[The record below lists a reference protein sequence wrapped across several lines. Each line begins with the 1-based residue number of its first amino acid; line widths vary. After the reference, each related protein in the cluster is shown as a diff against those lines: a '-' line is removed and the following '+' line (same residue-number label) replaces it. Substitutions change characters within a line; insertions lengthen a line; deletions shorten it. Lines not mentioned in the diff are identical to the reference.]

1 MIEKVFVKDLIADSY
16 VDSPFLIQSFQV
28 KQKKNGEDFLSLQ
41 LKDKS
46 GEVGAVMWDGVA
58 EVVNEIG
65 TGDYV
70 QVSGK
75 VGLYNEKPQ
84 ITIMR
89 LKRLEPDLVDESD
102 YVPATGKNVDKM
114 WKQLMEV
121 INSIGNLHLRRLLL
135 EIFEDEAVAEQFVR
149 APAAKGHHHTFLGGL
164 LEHTLSIARLCEM
177 AAEHYAILD
186 RDLLVTGGLLHDY
199 AKIEELTYERQF
211 DYTDE
216 GRLLGHIVIAAASLD
231 RRMREQEFPD
241 KLRVQVL
248 HMIISHHGEEQ
259 FGSPRKPMTAEAIA
273 LHFIDMLD
281 SRMEMVRA
289 ALEREKDL
297 DGSFTSYL
305 HGLDRFLYK
314 G

>member
-1 MIEKVFVKDLIADSY
+1 MIEKVFVKDLIVDSY
-16 VDSPFLIQSFQV
+16 VDSPFLIQNFQV

-58 EVVNEIG
+58 EVLNEIA
-65 TGDYV
+65 TGDYA

-89 LKRLEPDLVDESD
+89 LKRLEQDQVDESD
-102 YVPATGKNVDKM
+102 YVPATGQSVDRM
-114 WKQLMEV
+114 WKQLLEV

-135 EIFEDEAVAEQFVR
+135 EIFEDETTAEKFMR
-149 APAAKGHHHTFLGGL
+149 APAAKGNHHTFLGGL
-164 LEHTLSIARLCEM
+164 LEHTLSIAKLCEM
-177 AAEHYAILD
+177 VANHYSILS
-186 RDLLVTGGLLHDY
+186 RDLLMTGGLLHDY

-216 GRLLGHIVIAAASLD
+216 GRLLGHIVMASASLD

-241 KLRVQVL
+241 KLRIQVL

-289 ALEREKDL
+289 ALEKEKDL
-297 DGSFTSYL
+297 DGTFTSYL
-305 HGLDRFLYK
+305 RNLERFLYK